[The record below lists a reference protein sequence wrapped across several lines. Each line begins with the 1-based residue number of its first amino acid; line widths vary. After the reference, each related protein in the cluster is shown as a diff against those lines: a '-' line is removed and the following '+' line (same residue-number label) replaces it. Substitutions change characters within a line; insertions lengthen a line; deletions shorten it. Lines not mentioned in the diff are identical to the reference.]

1 MRKQNIFRCLS
12 LLSASILI
20 STAVAAA
27 EKSDS
32 LSTAAVSTVS
42 GDDLYH
48 IQTSNLSN
56 TWVGM
61 LPGLTVIQGNGA
73 VGYDNANW
81 LIRGVNSY
89 GSGTWGSARI
99 FVDGFEVN
107 SEYLVSLSPSE
118 IKSISILKDG
128 AALAIYGDRGA
139 NGVIKI
145 ETKRGEIG
153 PAKVTAQVRYGAQ
166 TPNIY
171 NKPLNSYEF
180 ANLYNQAVSNDNGM
194 VWSPAYSAEQ
204 LAAYKEGR
212 GIDVDWYDEVLKDA
226 GSYMDGDI
234 IFNGGNGNARY
245 NVNLGYLN
253 TSGILNTKNT
263 DKTKNL
269 GYERYNIRANLD
281 FNILQIFEFKV
292 DFNGRIE
299 MRRRPNY
306 GVTDLFSNLAR
317 YPSNIYN
324 IFDDEEKT
332 HLSGTSI
339 YPNNP
344 YGSVNELGWYSQKA
358 RSLQGNFQLREKLD
372 IVTPGLYLEEAFS
385 FYSYTLSTYS
395 KTKNYARYHNGAT
408 TTTDETTSITASA
421 YGSAGMQD
429 WKQGRL
435 TAGYDREFGLHS
447 VSAVLNYN
455 ISAYK
460 GNDFYTY
467 KVNYLNFNGIF
478 DYSYD
483 NRYVAQFAY
492 SYFGNDAYAP
502 GHRWH
507 FYPSGSFAWVASN
520 EDFLKNSSVVDF
532 LKVRASVG
540 VAGTSQS
547 NATSVLTNFDT
558 SGRYLFKDYYTSS
571 YIGAFYIGPN
581 GGTDNGS
588 LVPMFLGSDDIVP
601 EKSVKYNVGV
611 DATLFKGL
619 NLTVDA
625 FLDKRSD
632 ILTLN
637 NSKMGYYGKQYVFS
651 NVGKMTNKGFEANA
665 IYNGKSGDFSYRV
678 NGMVS
683 YAKNRI
689 DYMNEVTPANEFSAQ
704 TGRPYGTYIGL
715 VAERFYDI
723 SDFDSEGNLKMGI
736 PTPAF
741 GSVQPGDVKYK
752 DLDKNGVVDQND
764 KTQIGKSAYPEWY
777 FSFGGKFAYKGFDLE
792 VLFQGAAGVSVN
804 LLDNKNQVVA
814 FVDNGN
820 AYEIAK
826 GAWAYYPA
834 EGIDTRA
841 TATYPRLTTLSNE
854 NNYQTSSLWVKN
866 ADYLKLRNL
875 ELGYNFAS
883 RKVQEAGISNLRVYL
898 SAQNLATFSGLLR
911 KYNLDP
917 ERLSGYPTVT
927 SYNVGVSITF

>member
-81 LIRGVNSY
+81 VIRGVNSY

-118 IKSISILKDG
+118 IESISILKDG

-153 PAKVTAQVRYGAQ
+153 PAKVTAKVRYGAQ

-478 DYSYD
+478 DYNYD

-611 DATLFKGL
+611 DATLFQGL

-689 DYMNEVTPANEFSAQ
+689 DFMNEVTPANEFSAQ

-792 VLFQGAAGVSVN
+792 VLFQGAAGMSVN

>member
-118 IKSISILKDG
+118 IESISILKDG

-153 PAKVTAQVRYGAQ
+153 PAKVTAKVRYGAQ

-204 LAAYKEGR
+204 LAAYKEGK

-478 DYSYD
+478 DYNYD

-611 DATLFKGL
+611 DATLFQGL

-689 DYMNEVTPANEFSAQ
+689 DFMNEVTPANEFSAQ

-792 VLFQGAAGVSVN
+792 VLFQGAAGMSVN